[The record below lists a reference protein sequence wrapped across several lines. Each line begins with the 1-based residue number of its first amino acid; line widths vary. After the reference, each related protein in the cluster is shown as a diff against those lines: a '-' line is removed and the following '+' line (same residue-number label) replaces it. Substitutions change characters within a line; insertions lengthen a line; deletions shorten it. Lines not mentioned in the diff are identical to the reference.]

1 MINFLNLLLGVIVN
15 INCFIFVAVQFNQ
28 NCLDVFR
35 QQNELAHQFSECQ
48 DLQRAYFCFILG
60 LFFVKNDDEVEEI
73 VEFVE
78 VPILGFYIAVDF
90 LIYGQQISMNIRHTI
105 HQLFHNL
112 LLLELQNIEIKMN
125 VIDSIH
131 FFITHFLNR
140 ILLTFFLLF
149 LLYRGFPLLLHS
161 EFHRWNNFLI
171 FFLNCFRHLY
181 EGCSW
186 LWRCFLIAR

>member
-1 MINFLNLLLGVIVN
+1 
-15 INCFIFVAVQFNQ
+15 
-28 NCLDVFR
+28 
-35 QQNELAHQFSECQ
+35 
-48 DLQRAYFCFILG
+48 LG

-73 VEFVE
+73 VELVE

-90 LIYGQQISMNIRHTI
+90 LIYGQQISMNIGHAI

-161 EFHRWNNFLI
+161 EFHRWDDFLI

-181 EGCSW
+181 
-186 LWRCFLIAR
+186 